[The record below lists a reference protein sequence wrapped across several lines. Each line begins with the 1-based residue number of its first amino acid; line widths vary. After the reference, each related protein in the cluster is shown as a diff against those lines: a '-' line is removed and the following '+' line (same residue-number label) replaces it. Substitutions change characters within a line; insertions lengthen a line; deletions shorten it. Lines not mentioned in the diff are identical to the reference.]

1 MSKAASSNSA
11 VNRMC
16 KAVHP
21 FLSQHLVRV
30 LTEDAVDALP
40 DDDKSLLGP
49 HLSPHNQIKT
59 LLAGGYAIDGKAW
72 KKHLRQDCVQ
82 EFSRRKV
89 FASTCHLCASQKTPM
104 SELTYQTVIIDEA
117 GQVLEPDVIM
127 PLSMHADNVRLVLI
141 GDHKQLPAT
150 VKLCS

>member
-1 MSKAASSNSA
+1 MEKN
-11 VNRMC
+11 
-16 KAVHP
+16 
-21 FLSQHLVRV
+21 VRQ
-30 LTEDAVDALP
+30 E
-40 DDDKSLLGP
+40 
-49 HLSPHNQIKT
+49 
-59 LLAGGYAIDGKAW
+59 
-72 KKHLRQDCVQ
+72 CVQ
-82 EFSRRKV
+82 EFARRKV
-89 FASTCHLCASQKTPM
+89 FASTCHFCASQKTPM